1 MARRDYTVGAVPV
14 ESGVDDPDQMYY
26 ENYVCG
32 AARNYTGYCN
42 PELDK
47 LVDRQSIE
55 PDPQKRRDTVWQIE
69 RKLAEAAVRP
79 VRFYPVGATCR
90 QPWVKGLT
98 IMTNSIY
105 SEWSMEDV

>member
-1 MARRDYTVGAVPV
+1 M

-42 PELDK
+42 PELDQ
-47 LVDRQSIE
+47 LVNQQSME
-55 PDPQKRRDTVWQIE
+55 PNPEKRKDIVWRIE

-79 VRFYPVGATCR
+79 VLFHPAGK
-90 QPWVKGLT
+90 Q
-98 IMTNSIY
+98 
-105 SEWSMEDV
+105 